1 MLSSFFRPT
10 VPIMI
15 STNSLSAFSG
25 AVSLSKPQQPS
36 PIRAARE
43 QREAGQAAS
52 ASPLGKQAL
61 PGVTPPGH
69 TPRGSLLNLSV

>member
-1 MLSSFFRPT
+1 MP
-10 VPIMI
+10 VMI

-25 AVSLSKPQQPS
+25 AASIPKQQP
-36 PIRAARE
+36 PNPVRLVRE
-43 QREAGQAAS
+43 QREAGPVAS

-61 PGVTPPGH
+61 PGAGPSGH

>member
-1 MLSSFFRPT
+1 MMNS
-10 VPIMI
+10 MI

-25 AVSLSKPQQPS
+25 AVSLPKPQQS
-36 PIRAARE
+36 GPIRPVRE
-43 QREAGQAAS
+43 QRDAGSAAS

-61 PGVTPPGH
+61 PGTAPPGL

>member
-1 MLSSFFRPT
+1 ML
-10 VPIMI
+10 

-25 AVSLSKPQQPS
+25 AASIPKLQSG
-36 PIRAARE
+36 PIRPVRE
-43 QREAGQAAS
+43 QREAGPVAS

-61 PGVTPPGH
+61 PGAAPPGH